1 MLAFYMEFVASE
13 EGSMIRA
20 VFFGI
25 TMLISTHAIASWD
38 VVKLFVSQIEV
49 IPSALDQ
56 LIRVSVN
63 TPIEVVSCQVRQ
75 ESLKEIQAPLLE
87 IIASKTSLKTRLEA
101 YVISPKPDRW
111 SRITSSVSGLVMDL
125 HRLAEESGKK
135 SEQFAHEID
144 LSNAYIDLQSSIR
157 GGKIDILLD
166 LERVSAS
173 EDEEVLNEL
182 SDAAKN
188 LGAEID
194 RLRTVKDAIALE
206 LGKGC

>member
-1 MLAFYMEFVASE
+1 
-13 EGSMIRA
+13 
-20 VFFGI
+20 
-25 TMLISTHAIASWD
+25 
-38 VVKLFVSQIEV
+38 
-49 IPSALDQ
+49 
-56 LIRVSVN
+56 
-63 TPIEVVSCQVRQ
+63 
-75 ESLKEIQAPLLE
+75 
-87 IIASKTSLKTRLEA
+87 
-101 YVISPKPDRW
+101 
-111 SRITSSVSGLVMDL
+111 MDL